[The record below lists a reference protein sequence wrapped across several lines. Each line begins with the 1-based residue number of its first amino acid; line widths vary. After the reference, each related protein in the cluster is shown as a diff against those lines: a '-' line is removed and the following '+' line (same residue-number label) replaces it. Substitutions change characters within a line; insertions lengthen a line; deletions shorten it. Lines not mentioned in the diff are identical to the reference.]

1 MWLGFGKQDFKF
13 HKKITVSV
21 KVTYTRLQ
29 ISQRNL
35 GLGSGLDLG
44 IQDFKFYKKN
54 RVGIRVTV
62 RVKYTRFQIQRNLG

>member
-44 IQDFKFYKKN
+44 IQDFKFYKKIGLVLGL
-54 RVGIRVTV
+54 RLGLS
-62 RVKYTRFQIQRNLG
+62 IQDFKFKEI